1 MDLGLTGRRALVCA
15 STGGLGEATARA
27 LAAEGARVAVTGRRG
42 DRARALAAE
51 LPGAVAVEGDLLAPG
66 GPDPLYAG
74 AVEALGKEPDILVLN
89 GPGPRP
95 GSASDVTS
103 EDLTTAVDLLLRPQ
117 LRLIGLAL
125 PGMRARGFG
134 RLLAIGSSGVAAPLP
149 GLALSNLGRAA
160 LAGHLKT
167 LAAEV
172 APDGVTVNLLLP
184 GRIATDRVAALDA
197 AAAERSGRSVEQ
209 VAADSRAAIPAGRYG
224 RPEEFGAAAAFL
236 CGAPA
241 SYITGT
247 ALRCDG
253 GLVRAL

>member
-15 STGGLGEATARA
+15 STSGLGEATARA
-27 LAAEGARVAVTGRRG
+27 LAAEGALVAVTGRRG

-51 LPGAVAVEGDLLAPG
+51 LPGAVAVPGDLLAPEG
-66 GPDPLYAG
+66 ADALYAG
-74 AVEALGKEPDILVLN
+74 AVAALGGEPDVLVLN

-95 GSASDVTS
+95 GTAADVTS
-103 EDLTTAVDLLLRPQ
+103 DDLTTAVDLLLRPQ

-134 RLLAIGSSGVAAPLP
+134 RLLAIGSSGVAAPLA
-149 GLALSNLGRAA
+149 GLAPSNLGRAA

-172 APDGVTVNLLLP
+172 AADGVTVNLLLP

-197 AAAERSGRSVEQ
+197 AAAERTGRGVEQ
-209 VAADSRAAIPAGRYG
+209 VAAESRAAIPAGRYG

-236 CGAPA
+236 CGVPA